1 MAVVQ
6 AEPGGGLRLTQPA
19 DSDERPLALGALE
32 GGARLTLTD
41 RAVAAIRAAIVDGR
55 LRAGELYSVAR
66 LAERLQVS
74 RTPVRE
80 ALLLLERQGMVRF
93 ERNRGARVLESS
105 AHDLDEV
112 FALRLLLEV
121 PAARRAAELLGET
134 ELEQLTQILA
144 AMREHVG
151 DADER
156 AFMAHDRRFHELLL
170 AAAGNRRLVGV
181 VGSLRDFVRFR
192 GASTVGRGRDLQA
205 IYDEHVRILDALRA
219 GDPEAV
225 GTAMRDHLV
234 HTRELLLAAD
244 PAGDPTAED
253 GAAGEPPWPARLS

>member
-1 MAVVQ
+1 M
-6 AEPGGGLRLTQPA
+6 
-19 DSDERPLALGALE
+19 ALGALE
-32 GGARLTLTD
+32 GARQTLTD
-41 RAVAAIRAAIVDGR
+41 RAVAALRAAIVDGR

-121 PAARRAAELLGET
+121 PAARRAAELVGER
-134 ELEQLTQILA
+134 ELAELTAILD
-144 AMREHVG
+144 AMREQIDG
-151 DADER
+151 GDER
-156 AFMAHDRRFHELLL
+156 AFMIHDRRFHEALL

-192 GASTVGRGRDLQA
+192 GASTVGRGRDLRA

-219 GDPEAV
+219 GDAAAV
-225 GTAMRDHLV
+225 GDAMRDHLV
-234 HTRELLLAAD
+234 RTRRLLLAAD
-244 PAGDPTAED
+244 PASATDA
-253 GAAGEPPWPARLS
+253 GAEPPWPARLS

>member
-1 MAVVQ
+1 M
-6 AEPGGGLRLTQPA
+6 GD
-19 DSDERPLALGALE
+19 DSGDGDERPLALGALE
-32 GGARLTLTD
+32 AGARQTLTD

-112 FALRLLLEV
+112 FTLRLLLEV
-121 PAARRAAELLGET
+121 PAARRAAELMGER
-134 ELEQLTQILA
+134 ELEQLAEILA

-151 DADER
+151 DSDEHV
-156 AFMAHDRRFHELLL
+156 FMTHDRRFHELLL

-192 GASTVGRGRDLQA
+192 GASTVGRGRDLRA

-225 GTAMRDHLV
+225 GAAMRDHLL
-234 HTRELLLAAD
+234 HTRELLLAGETGAD
-244 PAGDPTAED
+244 D
-253 GAAGEPPWPARLS
+253 AAADEPPWPVRLA

>member
-32 GGARLTLTD
+32 GGARQTLTD

-144 AMREHVG
+144 AMRSTSATPTSAPSWPTT
-151 DADER
+151 DASTSCCWR
-156 AFMAHDRRFHELLL
+156 PPATAASSASSARCATSSASAAPRPS
-170 AAAGNRRLVGV
+170 AAAATSR
-181 VGSLRDFVRFR
+181 
-192 GASTVGRGRDLQA
+192 A

-244 PAGDPTAED
+244 PAGDPAAED
-253 GAAGEPPWPARLS
+253 GAAGETPWPARLS

>member
-1 MAVVQ
+1 MSRG
-6 AEPGGGLRLTQPA
+6 P
-19 DSDERPLALGALE
+19 DSGDEERPLALGALA
-32 GGARLTLTD
+32 GAGQTLTD
-41 RAVAAIRAAIVDGR
+41 RAVAALRAAIVDGR

-66 LAERLQVS
+66 LAERLEVS

-121 PAARRAAELLGET
+121 PAARRAAELIGEAELA
-134 ELEQLTQILA
+134 ELERILA
-144 AMREHVG
+144 VMGELVD
-151 DADER
+151 DADEH
-156 AFMAHDRRFHELLL
+156 AFMVHDRRFHETLL

-192 GASTVGRGRDLQA
+192 GASTVGRGRDLRA

-219 GDPEAV
+219 GDAAAV
-225 GTAMRDHLV
+225 GEAMRDHLV
-234 HTRELLLAAD
+234 HTRRLLLAAD
-244 PAGDPTAED
+244 PAHERGVGDEV
-253 GAAGEPPWPARLS
+253 PWPVRLS

>member
-1 MAVVQ
+1 VAVVQ
-6 AEPGGGLRLTQPA
+6 AEPGGGLRLTDTL

-32 GGARLTLTD
+32 AGARQTLTD

-121 PAARRAAELLGET
+121 PAARRAAELLGEQ
-134 ELEQLTQILA
+134 ELEQLTAILA

-151 DADER
+151 DSDER
-156 AFMAHDRRFHELLL
+156 VFMTHDRRFHEVLL

-192 GASTVGRGRDLQA
+192 GASTVGRGRDLRA

-225 GTAMRDHLV
+225 GAAMRDHLV

-244 PAGDPTAED
+244 PAGEGGVDADEL
-253 GAAGEPPWPARLS
+253 PWPARLS